1 MTAREIYD
9 LTLRG
14 GGGDFQATVELL
26 ERLSVPWCLIGG
38 LAVNAYVEPVYTADA
53 DFVVV
58 STQLEFGAPSWPG
71 SASRFP
77 GTAFG
82 STRTWPGPVL

>member
-26 ERLSVPWCLIGG
+26 ERFSVPWCLIGG
-38 LAVNAYVEPVYTADA
+38 LAVNAYVEPVYTAELTSLSSPPSSNLCA
-53 DFVVV
+53 
-58 STQLEFGAPSWPG
+58 QSWPG

-82 STRTWPGPVL
+82 STRTCPGPVL

>member
-38 LAVNAYVEPVYTADA
+38 LAVNTYVRRKVICES
-53 DFVVV
+53 V
-58 STQLEFGAPSWPG
+58 SAICE
-71 SASRFP
+71 
-77 GTAFG
+77 
-82 STRTWPGPVL
+82 